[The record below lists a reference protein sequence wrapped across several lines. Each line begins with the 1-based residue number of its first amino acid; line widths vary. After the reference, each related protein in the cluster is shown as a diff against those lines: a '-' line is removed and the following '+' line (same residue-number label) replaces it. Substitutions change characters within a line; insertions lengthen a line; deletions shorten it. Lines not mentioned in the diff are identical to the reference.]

1 MGTEMKT
8 VGVREAEGRLRDL
21 IEDAVQGKEVFI
33 VKDSSQMVQLV
44 PVEPSIRRPQ
54 FGSAKGLIELAA
66 DFDAPLDDLD
76 EYMS

>member
-8 VGVREAEGRLRDL
+8 VGVREAEG
-21 IEDAVQGKEVFI
+21 KELFI
-33 VKDSSQMVQLV
+33 DKNSSQMVQSV
-44 PVEPSIRRPQ
+44 PVELSVRRPQ

-66 DFDAPLDDLD
+66 DFDVPLDDLG